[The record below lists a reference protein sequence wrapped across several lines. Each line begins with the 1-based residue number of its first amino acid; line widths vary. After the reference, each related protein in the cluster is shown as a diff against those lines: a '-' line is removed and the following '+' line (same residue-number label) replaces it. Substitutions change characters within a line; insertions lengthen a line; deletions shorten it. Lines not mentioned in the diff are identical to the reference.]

1 MKKKRFVFL
10 VFISAFVSF
19 FFFVL
24 IYNECI
30 KPFEGYDY
38 SILDSNNEKKYIDDE
53 IYNFFKE
60 HIDYKKYEEKFDIEF
75 YYRYGKKSIFPNFNM
90 LYNHY
95 TNESYSLIIKFNDA
109 YDKYK
114 NDIISSYR
122 FITTAV
128 HFRPTIKFDSYQID
142 NWIFKE
148 MYYNI
153 NMNFNEYMIAKY
165 ENNMRTKSYWFSY
178 NDQKKEIVFSAM
190 FHNNKIFSYSDTKEF
205 EDFIKKNLYT

>member
-1 MKKKRFVFL
+1 MINKRFIFL

-38 SILDSNNEKKYIDDE
+38 SILDSNNDNKYMDDE
-53 IYNFFKE
+53 IYEFFKN
-60 HIDYKKYEEKFDIEF
+60 HIDYKKYEGISRVAF
-75 YYRYGKKSIFPNFNM
+75 YYRYGKKSIFSNFNM
-90 LYNHY
+90 RYNHY
-95 TNESYSLIIKFNDA
+95 TNESYSLIIKLDDD

-114 NDIISSYR
+114 DDIMSSYK
-122 FITTAV
+122 FITTTV
-128 HFRPTIKFDSYQID
+128 HFRPSIEFDSYQID
-142 NWIFKE
+142 NWVFKE

-153 NMNFNEYMIAKY
+153 NMNFNDYLISMY
-165 ENNMRTKSYWFSY
+165 ENNMRTKAYWFSY
-178 NDQKKEIVFSAM
+178 NDERKEIVFSAM
-190 FHNNKIFSYSDTKEF
+190 FHNNKNLSYSDTKEF

>member
-205 EDFIKKNLYT
+205 EDFIKKNLYA